1 MALYMYQASYTPE
14 SLAAQ
19 IKDPQDRLQV
29 VGKQIESSGA
39 KLVSGG
45 YTFGEYDVMAI
56 MDAPDDTTI
65 TAFAVAVAAGG
76 AIKASRTTLLLS
88 GAEWVESLKKAASVG
103 YRPAR

>member
-29 VGKQIESSGA
+29 VSSQIQSVGA
-39 KLVSGG
+39 KIVSGG
-45 YTFGEYDVMAI
+45 FTFGEYDVMAI
-56 MDAPDDTTI
+56 MDAPDDTTM
-65 TAFAVAVAAGG
+65 TAVAIAVGAGG
-76 AIKASRTTLLLS
+76 AIKASKTTRLLS